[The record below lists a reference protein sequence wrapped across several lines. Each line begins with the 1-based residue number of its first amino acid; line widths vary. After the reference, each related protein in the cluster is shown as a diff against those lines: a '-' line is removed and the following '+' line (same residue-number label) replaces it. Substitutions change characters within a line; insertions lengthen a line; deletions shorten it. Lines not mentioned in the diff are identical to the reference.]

1 MSDLFRAIPA
11 VDASLNALLDVDPT
25 LEAAPRPL
33 LRTAVTE
40 FWDALREDIRQGRVT
55 RPADL
60 ALDANLSAL
69 LAHVRRAL
77 LPRLRPVLNARA
89 WWCTPIWAAPYWR
102 RQRRRPYGKPPPATA
117 AWSWTLQPAAAAAA
131 TAWWKTCS
139 VASPE
144 PKPHL
149 WSTIMPQPYCW
160 CWIPAAK
167 AARSLFRA
175 GSW

>member
-77 LPRLRPVLNARA
+77 LPRLRPVLNATGVVVHTNMGRSVL
-89 WWCTPIWAAPYWR
+89 
-102 RQRRRPYGKPPPATA
+102 ATA
-117 AWSWTLQPAAAAAA
+117 ALPD
-131 TAWWKTCS
+131 
-139 VASPE
+139 
-144 PKPHL
+144 
-149 WSTIMPQPYCW
+149 
-160 CWIPAAK
+160 
-167 AARSLFRA
+167 RA
-175 GSW
+175 QGSGPDP

>member
-77 LPRLRPVLNARA
+77 LPRLAPPVLTDQRHGRGGAHQQG
-89 WWCTPIWAAPYWR
+89 APYWR
-102 RQRRRPYGKPPPATA
+102 R
-117 AWSWTLQPAAAAAA
+117 
-131 TAWWKTCS
+131 
-139 VASPE
+139 
-144 PKPHL
+144 
-149 WSTIMPQPYCW
+149 
-160 CWIPAAK
+160 
-167 AARSLFRA
+167 
-175 GSW
+175 